1 MEKIILWMIILT
13 VGCNLIVAK
22 SHTTLEHFYATA
34 VGLCGGFLFGLF
46 VHRRKLR
53 KENFSNY
60 IQKQ

>member
-1 MEKIILWMIILT
+1 MIILT